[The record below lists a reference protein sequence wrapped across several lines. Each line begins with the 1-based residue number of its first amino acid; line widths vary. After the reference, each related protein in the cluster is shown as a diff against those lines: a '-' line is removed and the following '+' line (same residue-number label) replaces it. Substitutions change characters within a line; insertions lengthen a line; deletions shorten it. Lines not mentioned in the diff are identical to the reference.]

1 MDRILLEFVWN
12 DAQLTA
18 MLILISIYVW
28 LNAMLVIL
36 SMRMIRLKVAYL
48 FVLQSPVFMGR
59 IWQLGLNA
67 CLFARLQDIS
77 PWTQPVYVLQI
88 APTPTSQIQLQQIVP
103 NTAKSTTTTM
113 LIMSQELA

>member
-59 IWQLGLNA
+59 I
-67 CLFARLQDIS
+67 
-77 PWTQPVYVLQI
+77 
-88 APTPTSQIQLQQIVP
+88 
-103 NTAKSTTTTM
+103 
-113 LIMSQELA
+113 